1 MSELICLEDL
11 FRYIDEKIKTNKK
24 CIIAIDGNACGG
36 KTTLGE
42 YLKEKYDATLIHID
56 DFYKPRN
63 KNLTLD
69 LNSKEGN
76 INYPRFK
83 NEIIDKLKDE
93 NLIYNKFNCSKQELE
108 NPEVLKLKPLIII
121 EGTYSLNPRLH
132 RYYDVSIFV
141 EISDE
146 LQKNRLKKRN
156 PNSYDSFVNTW
167 VKLER
172 NYFKEFDVLLSSDF
186 VINGS
191 NLIGK

>member
-11 FRYIDEKIKTNKK
+11 IRYIDEKIKTNKK

-56 DFYKPRN
+56 DFYKSRN
-63 KNLTLD
+63 KNVTID

-83 NEIIDKLKDE
+83 NEIIDKLNDE
-93 NLIYNKFNCSKQELE
+93 NLIYTKFNCSKQELE

-132 RYYDVSIFV
+132 RYFDASIFV

-156 PNSYDSFVNTW
+156 PNSYDSFINTW

-172 NYFKEFDVLLSSDF
+172 NYFKEFDILLNSDF

-191 NLIGK
+191 NLIEK

>member
-36 KTTLGE
+36 KTTLGA

-132 RYYDVSIFV
+132 RYYDASIFV

-156 PNSYDSFVNTW
+156 LNSYDSFVNTW

-191 NLIGK
+191 NLIEK

>member
-11 FRYIDEKIKTNKK
+11 FRYIDEKNKTNKK

-156 PNSYDSFVNTW
+156 PNSYDSFANTW